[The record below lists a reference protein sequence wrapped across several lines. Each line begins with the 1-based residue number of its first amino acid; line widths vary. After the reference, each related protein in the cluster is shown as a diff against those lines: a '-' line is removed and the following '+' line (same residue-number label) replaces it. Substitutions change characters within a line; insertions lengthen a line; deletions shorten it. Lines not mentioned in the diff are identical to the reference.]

1 MRLRDGIGLFAS
13 FAYHGHQRS
22 NEMKHQPYQLFATTL
37 MLGYAALS
45 FASDNSVT
53 VFPAE
58 GNKQCSDY
66 AANGTILQMATSS
79 PVTPGTLSGPENL
92 VDDPAIFPDATGETA
107 AYAITDGTVM
117 SFTNATTPIDF
128 ALLKSGRDVT
138 VIIYPL
144 GGVTSDS
151 DMRLTVAGLDEPIT
165 AISLC
170 YGLGNVAPPPPP
182 PPAPLTLK
190 SCDTVNAALDFTG
203 VSCPTNTTERQ
214 LVCNFELDKPFYGL
228 KDGSDS
234 CCVCNSPALTECN
247 PDLPAGTIVA
257 EGERPACPD
266 PKGTPLLP
274 GQLQTEVTTHIE
286 LNNDPYYCYTVG
298 SGPRTCYKY

>member
-1 MRLRDGIGLFAS
+1 
-13 FAYHGHQRS
+13 
-22 NEMKHQPYQLFATTL
+22 MKHQPHQLFVTAL

-66 AANGTILQMATSS
+66 AANGKILQMGTTSPLAS
-79 PVTPGTLSGPENL
+79 GTVSGPENL
-92 VDDPAIFPDATGETA
+92 VDDPVIYPDATGETA
-107 AYAITDGTVM
+107 AYAIIDGTVM
-117 SFTNATTPIDF
+117 SFSNATTPIDF
-128 ALLKSGRDVT
+128 ALLKSSKDVT
-138 VIIYPL
+138 VIIYPS

-151 DMRLTVAGLDEPIT
+151 DMRLTVAGLDKPIS

-203 VSCPTNTTERQ
+203 VTCPNTTERQ

-234 CCVCNSPALTECN
+234 CCVCNSTALTECN

-257 EGERPACPD
+257 DGEPGPCPN
-266 PKGTPLLP
+266 PKNSDQVLP
-274 GQLQTEVTTHIE
+274 TEVTTHIE
-286 LNNDPYYCYTVG
+286 LNNDPYYCTTVG
-298 SGPRTCYKY
+298 SGPRICYKY